1 MWQANIF
8 TIFPNAYPGNLGVS
22 IIKKALEKKI
32 WDLNLIDLKKFP
44 AKNDRIDSP
53 PYGGG
58 NGMLLS
64 NLTFEKAFATL
75 SADQKE
81 MKKFY
86 LSARGRQL
94 NQEDIEN
101 LSMTPGATFLCARY
115 EGVDQRILDIYEFE
129 EISIGDFIL
138 LGGDAAAMVLIE
150 AIVRLL
156 PGVVGKKDSTIEES
170 FQNFLL
176 EYNQYTQPQIFK
188 DQKVP
193 EILLSGDHQKIKDF
207 RLDFSKEI
215 TRKRRP
221 DLWVKY
227 IDYMMK
233 K

>member
-221 DLWVKY
+221 DLWIKY